1 MSLMSADNTLNV
13 DQTGREVHVEKAS
26 GFSNPTVRWVG
37 LSIALLAIY
46 LGFFFSVLGQS
57 PRTTLLISIAFAHSW
72 TAICLYFHR
81 WFANG
86 FEFLIHLVIAAD
98 IQMEGLVPLHEG
110 YGFFFCGAAF
120 WTVFWVYHFA
130 FAKQSG
136 FRMKFTAN
144 SKPS

>member
-1 MSLMSADNTLNV
+1 MSTDNTLNAA
-13 DQTGREVHVEKAS
+13 DANRDALLDKALPRS
-26 GFSNPTVRWVG
+26 SRLTVRWIV
-37 LSIALLAIY
+37 LSFALLAIY
-46 LGFFFSVLGQS
+46 LGFFYSVLGRS
-57 PRTTLLISIAFAHSW
+57 PRTTLLISIAFAHGW

-98 IQMEGLVPLHEG
+98 IQMEGLVPIHEG

-120 WTVFWVYHFA
+120 WTVFWVYHFT

-136 FRMKFTAN
+136 FRMKFTSN
-144 SKPS
+144 RTKPS

>member
-1 MSLMSADNTLNV
+1 MSTDNTLGGSAE
-13 DQTGREVHVEKAS
+13 TAHEAHVEKTFLRS
-26 GFSNPTVRWVG
+26 RNSTIRWIV

-57 PRTTLLISIAFAHSW
+57 PRTTLLVSIGFAHGW

-98 IQMEGLVPLHEG
+98 IQMEGLVPTHEG

-120 WTVFWVYHFA
+120 WAVFWIYHFA
-130 FAKQSG
+130 FAKRSG
-136 FRMKFTAN
+136 FRMKFAAN
-144 SKPS
+144 QTKPS